1 MVLVITQHAYHLVDE
16 DAATG
21 FANLLV
27 YGVTRMASVAFMAV
41 SGMMI
46 SYFLLE
52 ARAGGS
58 ARSPSQVAARF
69 RRRALFL
76 LLFAHPAIQI
86 ARMGNLDEPSLGV
99 WGQLARRLIYDYP
112 ITDTIALCL
121 LLAPPLMLRLRPA
134 GLLALAAGL
143 LAVTPAVRLLWQPSA
158 AIPSVLEA
166 ALFGSVSEEPI
177 VGVGWPLVPWL
188 GIFLLGGL
196 AGGLLARA
204 RRGEIGL
211 PALVRRLLVWAAAL
225 FGVGLGLVAA
235 YKLFRI
241 TRSGAVPELVFQVLY
256 PDRTTGL
263 LPIYLSLLA
272 VVLAGWLWHIDWRG
286 RYDRALWGLSVLGRT
301 SLFTYVTQFVFVHS
315 LPAACGLR
323 GHLDLAGVLGVAAMA
338 VSATWL
344 LAYGY
349 GRARGWIAADD
360 YRALCALGGGS
371 ALLRNARAG

>member
-1 MVLVITQHAYHLVDE
+1 MVLVVTQHAYHLVDKQ
-16 DAATG
+16 AATG
-21 FANLLV
+21 LANLLV

-58 ARSPSQVAARF
+58 GRTPGEVAARF

-99 WGQLARRLIYDYP
+99 WGQLVHRLIYDFP

-121 LLAPPLMLRLRPA
+121 LLAPPLMLRLSPG

-143 LAVTPAVRLLWQPSA
+143 LAVTPAARLLWQPA
-158 AIPSVLEA
+158 AALPSVIEA
-166 ALFGSVSEEPI
+166 ALFGTVSDQPI
-177 VGVGWPLVPWL
+177 IGVGWPLIPWL

-211 PALVRRLLVWAAAL
+211 PALVRRLLVQAAAL
-225 FGVGLGLVAA
+225 LGVGLALVAA
-235 YKLFRI
+235 YKLFRL
-241 TRSGAVPELVFQVLY
+241 TGSVAVPELVFQVLY
-256 PDRTTGL
+256 PDRTTAL
-263 LPIYLSLLA
+263 LPIYLSLLTLL
-272 VVLAGWLWHIDWRG
+272 LAGLLWHIDWRG

-323 GHLDLAGVLGVAAMA
+323 GRLDLAGVLGIALMA
-338 VSATWL
+338 VAATWL

-349 GRARGWIAADD
+349 GRARRWIAADD
-360 YRALCALGGGS
+360 YQALCALGGG
-371 ALLRNARAG
+371 APLLRARAS

>member
-1 MVLVITQHAYHLVDE
+1 
-16 DAATG
+16 
-21 FANLLV
+21 
-27 YGVTRMASVAFMAV
+27 MASVAFMAV

-52 ARAGGS
+52 ARAAGS
-58 ARSPSQVAARF
+58 GRTPGQVAARF
-69 RRRALFL
+69 RWRALFL
-76 LLFAHPAIQI
+76 LVFAHPAIQL
-86 ARMGNLDEPSLGV
+86 ARLGNLDAPELGV
-99 WGQLARRLIYDYP
+99 WGQLVHRLIYDFP

-121 LLAPPLMLRLRPA
+121 VLAPPLMLRLSPA
-134 GLLALAAGL
+134 GQLALAVGL

-158 AIPSVLEA
+158 ALPSVLEA
-166 ALFGSVSEEPI
+166 ALFGTVSEQPM
-177 VGVGWPLVPWL
+177 VGVGWPLAPWL

-204 RRGEIGL
+204 RRGEISL
-211 PALVRRLLVWAAAL
+211 PALVRRLLVQAAWL
-225 FGVGLGLVAA
+225 FGVGCALVAA
-235 YKLFRI
+235 YKLLRI
-241 TRSGAVPELVFQVLY
+241 TRSGAVPELAFQVLY
-256 PDRTTGL
+256 PDRTTAL
-263 LPIYLSLLA
+263 LPIYLSLLT
-272 VVLAGWLWHIDWRG
+272 VLLAALLWHVDWRG
-286 RYDRALWGLSVLGRT
+286 RYDRVLWGLSVLGRT

-323 GHLDLAGVLGVAAMA
+323 GRLDLAGVLGIAAMA
-338 VSATWL
+338 VAATWL